1 MTPPTACRSSPSG
14 SASRVPAR
22 RCRRSGAE
30 QHPNRVRVDDD
41 GHAAPEWYLAAHL
54 FGDDEPIHLEV
65 SNTGFE
71 NEISWR
77 VEAAR
82 AREGHGRLLDPRA
95 AYP

>member
-1 MTPPTACRSSPSG
+1 MPEFAERLGVEGACETV
-14 SASRVPAR
+14 SAVWSRAT
-22 RCRRSGAE
+22 
-30 QHPNRVRVDDD
+30 PNRVRVDDD

-71 NEISWR
+71 NESSRR

-95 AYP
+95 ACP